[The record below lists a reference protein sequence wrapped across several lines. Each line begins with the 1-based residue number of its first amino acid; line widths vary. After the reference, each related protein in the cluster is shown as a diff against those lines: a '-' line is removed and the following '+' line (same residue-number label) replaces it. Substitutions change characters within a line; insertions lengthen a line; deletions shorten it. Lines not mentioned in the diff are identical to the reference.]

1 VFEVDYHWN
10 TNGRNQFTFKNDPKK
25 GMALM
30 RAFLYCYEDHKETI
44 DEMKF
49 CAGGSEED
57 GIIKSLMGI
66 YDEVSTI
73 IHPFDALFGESPN
86 ASQFFENLPKVILKI
101 GYDNHPTLLS
111 SYLPFLS
118 LLRSWGDDHP
128 EIISYISYNIHY
140 LNDVLIE
147 HFNSVVQRSKS
158 SNTTL
163 TFDTVADA
171 VATIPVK
178 WDLEEQLGIKKRT
191 ISEVM
196 KENFVTYKSHEL
208 EEASVVFGERLN
220 IWKGIGEYT
229 SFIRVLTPN
238 KWEGG
243 LQIVKSWMVKREKKV
258 TNYVRGVM
266 TQNIYLTSLKK
277 SSLQEMYTF
286 VKGKF
291 VKKLKENNRERK
303 GEIDEGEEKLREE
316 VVEPKPPKKRE
327 DIIEKILKIV
337 SYLGLVEDSVESLQG
352 FMSTLPFSIDFLMI
366 AKSQT
371 HQKRKR
377 DSSTTS
383 DDTIESILPINQKKR
398 R

>member
-1 VFEVDYHWN
+1 
-10 TNGRNQFTFKNDPKK
+10 
-25 GMALM
+25 M
-30 RAFLYCYEDHKETI
+30 
-44 DEMKF
+44 
-49 CAGGSEED
+49 
-57 GIIKSLMGI
+57 
-66 YDEVSTI
+66 
-73 IHPFDALFGESPN
+73 
-86 ASQFFENLPKVILKI
+86 
-101 GYDNHPTLLS
+101 
-111 SYLPFLS
+111 
-118 LLRSWGDDHP
+118 
-128 EIISYISYNIHY
+128 
-140 LNDVLIE
+140 
-147 HFNSVVQRSKS
+147 
-158 SNTTL
+158 
-163 TFDTVADA
+163 
-171 VATIPVK
+171 
-178 WDLEEQLGIKKRT
+178 KKRT
-191 ISEVM
+191 DSEVK

-229 SFIRVLTPN
+229 SFIRSLTPN

-266 TQNIYLTSLKK
+266 TQNNYLTSLKK
-277 SSLQEMYTF
+277 SSLQEMYSH

-291 VKKLKENNRERK
+291 VKKLKENNRERV

-327 DIIEKILKIV
+327 DIIGKILKIV
-337 SYLGLVEDSVESLQG
+337 SYLGLVEDSIESLQG

-366 AKSQT
+366 SKSQT

>member
-1 VFEVDYHWN
+1 WKYLIPMIGIFHLRVHYVRGTLIEHSNYLLIFKHIMTTLQHTPSPESIDFNMITPLISGIESNELSEDQIEIMKWIKYYHLKNSPLPSSTFDSVFGRGANNLNEEEKKELLIVSLIYHATVFEVDYHWN

-86 ASQFFENLPKVILKI
+86 ASQFFENLPKMILKI

-171 VATIPVK
+171 VAT
-178 WDLEEQLGIKKRT
+178 
-191 ISEVM
+191 
-196 KENFVTYKSHEL
+196 
-208 EEASVVFGERLN
+208 
-220 IWKGIGEYT
+220 
-229 SFIRVLTPN
+229 
-238 KWEGG
+238 
-243 LQIVKSWMVKREKKV
+243 
-258 TNYVRGVM
+258 
-266 TQNIYLTSLKK
+266 
-277 SSLQEMYTF
+277 
-286 VKGKF
+286 
-291 VKKLKENNRERK
+291 
-303 GEIDEGEEKLREE
+303 
-316 VVEPKPPKKRE
+316 
-327 DIIEKILKIV
+327 
-337 SYLGLVEDSVESLQG
+337 
-352 FMSTLPFSIDFLMI
+352 
-366 AKSQT
+366 
-371 HQKRKR
+371 
-377 DSSTTS
+377 
-383 DDTIESILPINQKKR
+383 
-398 R
+398 